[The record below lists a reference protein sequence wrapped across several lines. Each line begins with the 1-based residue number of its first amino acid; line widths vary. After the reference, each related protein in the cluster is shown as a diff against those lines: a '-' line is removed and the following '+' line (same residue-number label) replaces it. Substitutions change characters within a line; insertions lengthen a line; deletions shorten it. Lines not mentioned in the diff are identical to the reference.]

1 MRTANGGGTM
11 WKSKRL
17 WVQVLSVYGLPI
29 VVLLSCGLCGCSVV
43 QSFQPESPSYDRLSA
58 VYDNTQLGT
67 TRSLDVL
74 EMVRAPKYEATD
86 SAEAHLVS
94 QSDTIVAAFGRSE
107 QGYETSFTMVAF
119 DEHTMAARRKYFY
132 LVDEEVNVPLT
143 QPIQFFT
150 EPKRGL
156 MFDCQTVL
164 ESDVLSQPY
173 ATEQAKH
180 IAILR
185 YLEEDFRRDLEE
197 LSQDED
203 RPGRSDETLS
213 VSGMLVSQVFDAVML
228 ELRRS
233 PVLAGALKA
242 SSGLEFDHIS
252 FDKGRIRLV
261 VEGDVA
267 TAKIRLGLF
276 RYGFQADKDA
286 SRAPAESTE

>member
-1 MRTANGGGTM
+1 MITANGSNSM

-17 WVQVLSVYGLPI
+17 LVYWFSV
-29 VVLLSCGLCGCSVV
+29 VAVLSCGLCGCSVV

-67 TRSLDVL
+67 TPSLDVL
-74 EMVRAPKYEATD
+74 EMVRVPKHEASEST
-86 SAEAHLVS
+86 EAHLVS
-94 QSDTIVAAFGRSE
+94 QSDTIIAAFGRGE
-107 QGYETSFTMVAF
+107 QGYATWFTMVTF

-132 LVDEEVNVPLT
+132 VVDEKVNVPLT
-143 QPIQFFT
+143 QPIHFLT

-173 ATEQAKH
+173 ATEQAKQ

-185 YLEEDFRRDLEE
+185 RLEEDFRRDLQE
-197 LSQDED
+197 LSQDKD
-203 RPGRSDETLS
+203 SPGRSDETLS

-228 ELRRS
+228 ELRQS

-242 SSGLEFDHIS
+242 GSGLEFDHIS
-252 FDKGRIRLV
+252 FDKGRIRLL

-267 TAKIRLGLF
+267 TVKIRLGLF

-286 SRAPAESTE
+286 SQVQTEPAEQDSA

>member
-1 MRTANGGGTM
+1 M
-11 WKSKRL
+11 
-17 WVQVLSVYGLPI
+17 VYCSL
-29 VVLLSCGLCGCSVV
+29 VVAVLSCGLCGCSVV
-43 QSFQPESPSYDRLSA
+43 RSFQPESPSYDRLSA

-74 EMVRAPKYEATD
+74 EMVRAPKYEASD

-94 QSDTIVAAFGRSE
+94 QSDTIVAAFGQGE
-107 QGYETSFTMVAF
+107 QGYATWFTMVTF

-132 LVDEEVNVPLT
+132 VVDEKVNVPLT
-143 QPIQFFT
+143 QPIEFFT

-164 ESDVLSQPY
+164 ESDVVSQPY
-173 ATEQAKH
+173 ATEEAKQ
-180 IAILR
+180 IAVLR

-197 LSQDED
+197 LSQDKD
-203 RPGRSDETLS
+203 GSGRSDERLS

-242 SSGLEFDHIS
+242 GSGLEFDHIS

-261 VEGDVA
+261 VEGDIA
-267 TAKIRLGLF
+267 TVKIRLGLF
-276 RYGFQADKDA
+276 RYGFEADRNA
-286 SRAPAESTE
+286 SHAQSEPAEQDSA